1 MDIGKL
7 VGNTPIIKIDYEYE
21 GKLRSIYSNLEFYNY
36 SGSIKDRIAAHIIK
50 TEKENGNLKDGQA
63 IVEVTSGNTGIA
75 FSAMGALFGHEVH
88 IFMPDW
94 VSIER
99 RKLIQ
104 MYGAHVHLV
113 SKEEG
118 GFKKAL
124 ELANGTPIYAVMTL
138 HSYAFPFKDFPQ
150 TVLSVIDAKKEK
162 FYAAAYRNGKIFIP
176 ADDYEIKD
184 LLEKLKDCGE
194 LLICGPDRFSFKEIL
209 KKAMPECPVFCTE
222 FDIPSTDSLFAIAEE
237 MRLKNAAPLADY
249 DGPEYM
255 RASEAEENLN
265 R

>member
-1 MDIGKL
+1 MKALALDSANTKIYIAAKNENKTVTTVFDIGMKQSETILPAIAYTLEQVKL
-7 VGNTPIIKIDYEYE
+7 TAAELDYTVLCK
-21 GKLRSIYSNLEFYNY
+21 GPGSFTGLRLGF
-36 SGSIKDRIAAHIIK
+36 AA
-50 TEKENGNLKDGQA
+50 L
-63 IVEVTSGNTGIA
+63 
-75 FSAMGALFGHEVH
+75 
-88 IFMPDW
+88 
-94 VSIER
+94 
-99 RKLIQ
+99 
-104 MYGAHVHLV
+104 
-113 SKEEG
+113 
-118 GFKKAL
+118 KAL
-124 ELANGTPIYAVMTL
+124 ELANGTPTYAVMTL

-209 KKAMPECPVFCTE
+209 KKEMPECPVFCTE